1 MTLSFSPRLLR
12 RVIALFLFG
21 FAVRAN
27 ALAQEAGGKQGQ
39 SSEQSKPGDSGEQEN
54 TSGDIAAVPNR
65 PTFASTAEMVQLGVF
80 EIEYGLE
87 AADGHQN
94 INGLLKW
101 GAVKNLELWFLNNP
115 IERDAGTA
123 GLGDSGAGFKYK
135 LFPQKKARPTLSF
148 LYVATIPTARPQL
161 GAGAVQHLAQ
171 FLVSKDFGKHH
182 FDVNEGVQFVG
193 RPGTSGFDRRYF
205 SALSYFHP
213 IRGKWG
219 YTAEIAGYSRA
230 SAANPAT
237 MTILVAPT
245 YNLSSRLVF
254 DGGVYVGAYG
264 SLPRVTFFF
273 GLTYS
278 FADLYHR
285 HHASRTP

>member
-27 ALAQEAGGKQGQ
+27 ALAQEAGGQQGQ

-101 GAVKNLELWFLNNP
+101 GAVKNRSE
-115 IERDAGTA
+115 ER
-123 GLGDSGAGFKYK
+123 
-135 LFPQKKARPTLSF
+135 R
-148 LYVATIPTARPQL
+148 V
-161 GAGAVQHLAQ
+161 
-171 FLVSKDFGKHH
+171 GKEC
-182 FDVNEGVQFVG
+182 EG
-193 RPGTSGFDRRYF
+193 R
-205 SALSYFHP
+205 
-213 IRGKWG
+213 
-219 YTAEIAGYSRA
+219 
-230 SAANPAT
+230 
-237 MTILVAPT
+237 
-245 YNLSSRLVF
+245 
-254 DGGVYVGAYG
+254 
-264 SLPRVTFFF
+264 
-273 GLTYS
+273 
-278 FADLYHR
+278 
-285 HHASRTP
+285 